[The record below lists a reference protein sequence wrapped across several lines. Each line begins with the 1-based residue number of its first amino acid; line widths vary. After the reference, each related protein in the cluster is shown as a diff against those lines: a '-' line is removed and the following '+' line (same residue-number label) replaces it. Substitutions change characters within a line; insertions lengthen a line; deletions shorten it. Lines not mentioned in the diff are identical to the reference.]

1 MLRVIYE
8 DNHLLVVEKP
18 VNMPVQADSSG
29 DNDLLSEAKKYIKE
43 KYKKPGEVYLGLVH
57 RLDRP
62 VGGVMVFAR
71 TSKAAA
77 RLTEAVKARKLVKK
91 YAAIV
96 ESPLPAFGSL
106 TDYMLRDENTHS
118 SRIVS
123 KDTPGSQLAK
133 LDFAL
138 VAEKNGQALADISLQ
153 TGRHHQI
160 RVQFAGMGR
169 PLYGDQR
176 YNRNARAGQQIALY
190 AYSLTFEHPTLRE
203 SMTFTS
209 QPRGASWANFT
220 EELAALT
227 NGVRCPYIDENII
240 AVNKQPDISVAV
252 ADGGEDTLEAR
263 LSLAFGEAFP
273 VHRLDAATSGLVLF
287 ARNEAARDE
296 LMQLF
301 ASRDIK
307 KHYRTYVFGAPPKR
321 EDVLTLHAEKDAE
334 GARVSVFNSPT
345 KHSREMKTGYR
356 VIKTFTLNGEKVSL
370 LEIELFTGR
379 THQIRA
385 SLAHIGCPVA
395 GDDKYGDRRKNRLFP
410 SRLLLAAVR
419 VEFPKLSGK
428 LAPLSGKT
436 VAIEPPFCVNE
447 GGEICICRT

>member
-1 MLRVIYE
+1 
-8 DNHLLVVEKP
+8 
-18 VNMPVQADSSG
+18 
-29 DNDLLSEAKKYIKE
+29 
-43 KYKKPGEVYLGLVH
+43 
-57 RLDRP
+57 
-62 VGGVMVFAR
+62 MVFAR

-77 RLTEAVKARKLVKK
+77 RLSEAVKAHRLVKK
-91 YAAIV
+91 YCAVVDA
-96 ESPLPAFGSL
+96 PMPAFGSL
-106 TDYMLRDENTHS
+106 TDYMLRDEVAHS
-118 SRIVS
+118 SRIVD
-123 KDTPGSQLAK
+123 KGADGAQLAK

-138 VAEKNGQALADISLQ
+138 TAEKNGRALVDISLK

-160 RVQFAGMGR
+160 RVQFTGMGR

-176 YNRNARAGQQIALY
+176 YNKNARPGQQIALY

-209 QPRGASWANFT
+209 VPRGASWADFT

-227 NGVRCPYIDENII
+227 NGVRCAYVDESII
-240 AVNKQPDISVAV
+240 AANKQPDISVAV

-263 LSLAFGEAFP
+263 LSLAFGEAYP

-296 LMQLF
+296 LMAHF

-307 KHYRTYVFGAPPKR
+307 KLYRAYVFGTPPKR
-321 EDVLTLHAEKDAE
+321 EDLLILHAEKDAE
-334 GARVSVFNSPT
+334 GALVSVFDSPT

-356 VIKTFTLNGEKVSL
+356 VVKSFSLCGEKVSL

-385 SLAHIGCPVA
+385 SLAHIGCPVI
-395 GDDKYGDRRKNRLFP
+395 GDDKYGDRRRNRLFP
-410 SRLLLAAVR
+410 PRLLLAAVR
-419 VEFPKLSGK
+419 VELPELGGALAGLSGK
-428 LAPLSGKT
+428 
-436 VAIEPPFCVNE
+436 VIAIEPPFGVDGSGELCV
-447 GGEICICRT
+447 CRV